1 MVAEVVAVVVVVLI
15 ENERGC
21 MGSAVRAML
30 APPASLS
37 SLSLGEGGGE
47 AVLLKR
53 CKTPLITSVELVAA
67 SGSGCPFPGD
77 AARTIPAFVD
87 ALDSDSG

>member
-1 MVAEVVAVVVVVLI
+1 LLDASPVVVAEVVAVVVVVLI

-47 AVLLKR
+47 AVLQ
-53 CKTPLITSVELVAA
+53 
-67 SGSGCPFPGD
+67 
-77 AARTIPAFVD
+77 PA
-87 ALDSDSG
+87 